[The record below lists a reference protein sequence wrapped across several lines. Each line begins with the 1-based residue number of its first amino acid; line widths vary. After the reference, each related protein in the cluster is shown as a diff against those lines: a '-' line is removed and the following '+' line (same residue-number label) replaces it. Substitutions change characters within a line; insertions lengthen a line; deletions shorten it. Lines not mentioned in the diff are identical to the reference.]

1 MRFSP
6 LWDSLLRLPRDDGMT
21 MVEAGWRLSKVVATW
36 IVVLSFVSCAHTAS
50 RPLSSSVAADAFV
63 SESFAQFAFPSEDS
77 SEFTWHLKSPA
88 AYKGQPEY
96 FWAVAWGVPEAR
108 QGKDPNGLDVGIR
121 WQPDGPRSGT
131 LADLIRSG
139 EVSVHTECLTCG
151 IPAYIPHS
159 DRSVRAEVI
168 GNRVTITVRGRDAVA
183 RIFPVRP
190 DTVFFTRS
198 APNTVGEAQWKVA
211 VRGSH

>member
-1 MRFSP
+1 MIDREPS
-6 LWDSLLRLPRDDGMT
+6 
-21 MVEAGWRLSKVVATW
+21 EADFAETDRAIAELNLELARVVATW
-36 IVVLSFVSCAHTAS
+36 FVVLSLVSCVHTAS

-159 DRSVRAEVI
+159 DRSVRAEVL
-168 GNRVTITVRGRDAVA
+168 GNRVIITIRGRDAVA

-190 DTVFFTRS
+190 DTVFFSRL
-198 APNTVGEAQWKVA
+198 APNTVGETRWKVA
-211 VRGSH
+211 VRSSH

>member
-1 MRFSP
+1 VT
-6 LWDSLLRLPRDDGMT
+6 DGMT
-21 MVEAGWRLSKVVATW
+21 TVEAGWRLSKVVATW
-36 IVVLSFVSCAHTAS
+36 IVVLSFVSCVHRAA
-50 RPLSSSVAADAFV
+50 RPLPSSPAADAFV
-63 SESFAQFAFPSEDS
+63 SESFAQFTFPSEDS
-77 SEFTWHLKSPA
+77 SEFTWHVKSPA

-96 FWAVAWGVPEAR
+96 FWAVVWGVPEAR